1 MQGYFKNVENK
12 NTYRKL
18 QTRGKLKINP
28 SKDVRFFFVFHTFF
42 INQFVYQMV
51 STFYVFIVLGFYIG
65 RFFKCPVFYN
75 VWILQCSLCTDFSL
89 YPLFAISAICNFR
102 LIILCYGVSAH
113 VLRWLISCGLLTTLL
128 YFIFV

>member
-1 MQGYFKNVENK
+1 MSE
-12 NTYRKL
+12 
-18 QTRGKLKINP
+18 
-28 SKDVRFFFVFHTFF
+28 FFFVFHTFF

-51 STFYVFIVLGFYIG
+51 STFYVFTVLGFYIG

-128 YFIFV
+128 YSFRVLLFPYQGVAPIRGLQGVVEDK